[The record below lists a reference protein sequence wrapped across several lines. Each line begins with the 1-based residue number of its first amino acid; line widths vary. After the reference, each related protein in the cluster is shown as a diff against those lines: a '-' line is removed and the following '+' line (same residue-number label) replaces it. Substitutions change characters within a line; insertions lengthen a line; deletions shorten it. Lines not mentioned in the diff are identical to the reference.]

1 MLLVCIKLAN
11 TLISYTS
18 CIGFP
23 YRQECIGIISKDN
36 KCIVQIKSAHPLLM
50 KGYFWIAPFSKFVFD
65 QQVFGAM
72 PKENKQEVVRI
83 GISQMKK

>member
-1 MLLVCIKLAN
+1 M
-11 TLISYTS
+11 
-18 CIGFP
+18 
-23 YRQECIGIISKDN
+23 
-36 KCIVQIKSAHPLLM
+36 QIKSAHPLLM

>member
-1 MLLVCIKLAN
+1 M
-11 TLISYTS
+11 
-18 CIGFP
+18 
-23 YRQECIGIISKDN
+23 
-36 KCIVQIKSAHPLLM
+36 KC
-50 KGYFWIAPFSKFVFD
+50 YFWIAPFSKFVFD